1 MLAVT
6 AATLADA
13 AASIEQTA
21 PTEGRRNINID

>member
-13 AASIEQTA
+13 VVSIEQTA
-21 PTEGRRNINID
+21 PTEKRRNINID